1 MITTEKVMN
10 ADVAVVGFGRGGK
23 IAALELSKAGKKVV
37 IVEQSDQMYG
47 GTCPNVGCVPT
58 KMLVHYSGQRRAG
71 DTSQDWYEHAINGVR
86 DLTTALRNGN
96 FEALNNGETTTVI
109 TGRASFEDA
118 HTIGVGEGE
127 DRLRITAETIIVN
140 TGSEPVIPPIPGL
153 SESTYLHTNV
163 ELIHRMTLPGRLVII
178 GGGYLGLE
186 FASIYN
192 RFGSQ
197 VTVLEGAPRLLGRED
212 DEVAE
217 ATVAILVDEGVELV
231 TGARVVEV
239 RDNAGTVTVV
249 YEHDGT
255 RGEVEADGVL
265 AAVGRAPATKGLAL
279 EAAGVVV
286 DGKGAVV
293 VDDQL
298 RTSQPH
304 IFAVGDVNGGP
315 QFTYISQDD
324 GFIVA
329 DQLLGTGKRRVS
341 DRVAV
346 PQVLFTTPPLATV
359 GLTEKQARAEGRN
372 FTVAREDV
380 RDIVAMRRAHVVEE
394 TRGLMKF
401 LVDADTDQV
410 LGAALLSIDAQELI
424 NTVALAMRHGITAT
438 ELRRSIYTHP
448 SSTEAFNGVFGA
460 IVGEPISTS
469 EMAAG

>member
-1 MITTEKVMN
+1 MTLTDKRIHVD
-10 ADVAVVGFGRGGK
+10 AVVVGFGRGGR
-23 IAALELSKAGKKVV
+23 IAAQQLGKAGKKVV

-58 KMLVHYSGQRRAG
+58 KMLVHYSGQRRPG
-71 DTSQDWYEHAINGVR
+71 DTSQDWYEHAVAGVR
-86 DLTTALRNGN
+86 DLTSAIRKGN
-96 FEALNNGETTTVI
+96 FEALNGAETTTVI

-127 DRLRITAETIIVN
+127 DRLSISAETIIIN

-153 SESTYLHTNV
+153 RESAYLHTNV
-163 ELIHRMTLPGRLVII
+163 ELIHRTDLPERLVVI

-186 FASIYN
+186 FASIYHM
-192 RFGSQ
+192 FGSR
-197 VTVLEGAPRLLGRED
+197 VTLLEGAPRFLARED
-212 DEVAE
+212 DDVA
-217 ATVAILVDEGVELV
+217 AAVVGLLADEGVELV
-231 TGARVVEV
+231 TSARVVEV
-239 RDNAGTVTVV
+239 RDNAGTATVI
-249 YEHDGT
+249 YELEGVRH
-255 RGEVEADGVL
+255 EIEASGVL

-279 EAAGVVV
+279 DNAGVKV
-286 DGKGAVV
+286 DERGAVV
-293 VDDQL
+293 VDDEL

-329 DQLLGTGKRRVS
+329 DQLLGKGERRVS

-359 GLTEKQARAEGRN
+359 GITETEARTEGRA
-372 FTVAREDV
+372 FHVTREAVA
-380 RDIVAMRRAHVVEE
+380 DIVAMRRAYIVEE

-401 LVDADTDQV
+401 VIDSETDQI

-438 ELRRSIYTHP
+438 ELRESIYTHP
-448 SSTEAFNGVFGA
+448 SSTEAFNEVLGA
-460 IVGEPISTS
+460 VVGE
-469 EMAAG
+469 

>member
-1 MITTEKVMN
+1 MTTDKTIH
-10 ADVAVVGFGRGGK
+10 ADAVVVGFGRGGK
-23 IAALELSKAGKKVV
+23 IAALQLGKAGKTVV

-58 KMLVHYSGQRRAG
+58 KMLVHFSGQRRPG
-71 DTSQDWYEHAINGVR
+71 DTSQDWYEHAVNGVR
-86 DLTTALRNGN
+86 DLTTAFRNGN
-96 FEALNNGETTTVI
+96 FDALNSAETTTVI

-118 HTIGVGEGE
+118 HTIGVGEGD

-140 TGSEPVIPPIPGL
+140 TGSQPLIPPIPGL
-153 SESTYLHTNV
+153 RESAYLHTNV
-163 ELIHRMTLPGRLVII
+163 ELIHRTDLPERLAII

-192 RFGSQ
+192 RFGSK
-197 VTVLEGAPRLLGRED
+197 VTILEDEPRLLDRED
-212 DEVAE
+212 DDVAE
-217 ATVAILVDEGVELV
+217 AAVGILADEGVELV

-239 RDNAGTVTVV
+239 RDNASTVRVV
-249 YEHDGT
+249 YEREGVRH
-255 RGEVEADGVL
+255 EVEADGVL
-265 AAVGRAPATKGLAL
+265 AAVGRTPATKDLGLDS
-279 EAAGVVV
+279 AGVKL
-286 DGKGAVV
+286 DERGAVV
-293 VDDQL
+293 VDDTL

-329 DQLLGTGKRRVS
+329 DQLLGKDERRVS
-341 DRVAV
+341 DRGAV
-346 PQVLFTTPPLATV
+346 PQVLFMTPPLATV
-359 GLTEKQARAEGRN
+359 GLTEKQARAEGWN
-372 FTVAREDV
+372 ITVAREAV
-380 RDIVAMRRAHVVEE
+380 ADIVAMPRAYVVEE

-401 LVDADTDQV
+401 VVDADTDQI

-438 ELRRSIYTHP
+438 ELRQSIYTHP

-460 IVGEPISTS
+460 IVS
-469 EMAAG
+469 ESVIAAG